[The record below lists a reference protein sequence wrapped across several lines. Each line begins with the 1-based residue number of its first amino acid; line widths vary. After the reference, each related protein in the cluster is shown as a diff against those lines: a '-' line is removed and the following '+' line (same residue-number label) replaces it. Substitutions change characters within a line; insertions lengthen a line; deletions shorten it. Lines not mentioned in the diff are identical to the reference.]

1 MRRNWED
8 SVIIFHKPL
17 LLMAE
22 IYLNSMCIAFIYIYI
37 ICAMFF
43 VDITVNYSD
52 LSKGLF
58 PSLNICVFKIFEEM
72 LVLYLVY

>member
-1 MRRNWED
+1 
-8 SVIIFHKPL
+8 
-17 LLMAE
+17 
-22 IYLNSMCIAFIYIYI
+22 
-37 ICAMFF
+37 MFF